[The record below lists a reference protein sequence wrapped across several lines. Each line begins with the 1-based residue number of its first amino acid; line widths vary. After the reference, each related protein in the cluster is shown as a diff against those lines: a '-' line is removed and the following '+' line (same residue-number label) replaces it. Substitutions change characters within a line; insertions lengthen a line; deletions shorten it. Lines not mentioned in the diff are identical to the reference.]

1 MSNDLQILK
10 NKVTMVSFD
19 GNIGSGKS
27 TMMKKAQEY
36 YKNHVNVIFAKEPV
50 DKWQKIQDKSGTEM
64 LKLFY
69 QDQEKHAFKFQIMA
83 FVSRLAGLREI
94 VKANAGKDIIII
106 TERSLYTDK
115 EIFAKM
121 LYDQDKMSDVEHQ
134 IYMLLFDEFASEFEV
149 NKVIYIKTDAVK
161 CHERVHIRAREGE
174 ELIPLAYLEE
184 CHKYHEQFLDL
195 DRGLFK
201 DQLVLDGNQDIYQNV
216 TLADDWMRQIDAL
229 ILNNNSDLN
238 NSFDNCI

>member
-1 MSNDLQILK
+1 MAQNLMAQNLI
-10 NKVTMVSFD
+10 NTVTLVSFD
-19 GNIGSGKS
+19 GDIGSGKS

-36 YKNHVNVIFAKEPV
+36 YKNNENIIFAEEPTEKWKLV
-50 DKWQKIQDKSGTEM
+50 KDKNGTEM

-83 FVSRLAGLREI
+83 FVSRLSGLREI
-94 VKANAGKDIIII
+94 VNANSGKNIIII

-121 LYDQDKMSDVEHQ
+121 LYDQGKMSDVEYQ
-134 IYMLLFDEFASEFEV
+134 IYLTLFDEFAAEFEV
-149 NKVIYIKTDAVK
+149 NKVVYIRTDPDK
-161 CHERVHIRAREGE
+161 CYERIHLRAREGE

-184 CHKYHEQFLDL
+184 CHKYHEEFLDK

-201 DQLVLDGNQDIYQNV
+201 EQLVLDGNQDIYQNV
-216 TLADDWMRQIDAL
+216 TLAGDWMAQIDGF
-229 ILNNNSDLN
+229 IQGRT
-238 NSFDNCI
+238 

>member
-1 MSNDLQILK
+1 MSQTKVIL
-10 NKVTMVSFD
+10 VSFD

-27 TMMKKAQEY
+27 TMMKKAHEFY
-36 YKNHVNVIFAKEPV
+36 RNSANVIFAEEPIGKWNQIK
-50 DKWQKIQDKSGTEM
+50 DKNGTEM

-94 VKANAGKDIIII
+94 VKANPGKNIVII

-121 LYDQDKMSDVEHQ
+121 LYDQGKMSDVEHQ
-134 IYMLLFDEFASEFEV
+134 IYLTLFDEFASEFEV
-149 NKVIYIKTDAVK
+149 NKVVYIRTDPEK
-161 CHERVHIRAREGE
+161 CHQRIHVRAREGE

-184 CHKYHEQFLDL
+184 CHKYHEDFLDL
-195 DRGLFK
+195 ERGLFK
-201 DQLVLDGNQDIYQNV
+201 DQMVLDGNNDIYLNPG
-216 TLADDWMRQIDAL
+216 LADEWMRQIDAN
-229 ILNNNSDLN
+229 I
-238 NSFDNCI
+238 FKH

>member
-1 MSNDLQILK
+1 MSQSKVIL
-10 NKVTMVSFD
+10 VSFD

-27 TMMKKAQEY
+27 TMMKKAHEFY
-36 YKNHVNVIFAKEPV
+36 RNSANVIFAEEPIGKWNQIK
-50 DKWQKIQDKSGTEM
+50 DKNGTEM

-94 VKANAGKDIIII
+94 VKANPGKNIVII

-121 LYDQDKMSDVEHQ
+121 LYDQGKMSDVEHQ
-134 IYMLLFDEFASEFEV
+134 IYLTLFDEFASEFEV
-149 NKVIYIKTDAVK
+149 NKVVYIRTDPVK
-161 CHERVHIRAREGE
+161 CHERVHLRAREGE

-184 CHKYHEQFLDL
+184 CHKYHEEFLDL
-195 DRGLFK
+195 ERGLFK
-201 DQLVLDGNQDIYQNV
+201 EQLILDGNQDIYQNV
-216 TLADDWMRQIDAL
+216 TLAADWMQQIDGF
-229 ILNNNSDLN
+229 IHR
-238 NSFDNCI
+238 DNKT

>member
-1 MSNDLQILK
+1 MTQILK
-10 NKVTMVSFD
+10 KTVTLISYD

-27 TMMKKAQEY
+27 TMMKKAREY
-36 YKNHVNVIFAKEPV
+36 YKDNENVIFAEEPTK
-50 DKWQKIQDKSGTEM
+50 KWELIRDTNGTEM

-94 VKANAGKDIIII
+94 VKANPERDIIII

-115 EIFAKM
+115 EIFAMM
-121 LYDQDKMSDVEHQ
+121 LYNQGKMSDVEYQ

-149 NKVIYIKTDAVK
+149 NKVIYVTTDPVK
-161 CHERVHIRAREGE
+161 CHERIHLRAREGE

-184 CHKYHEQFLDL
+184 CHKYHETFLNA

-201 DQLVLDGNQDIYQNV
+201 EQLVLDGNQDIYQNP
-216 TLADDWMRQIDAL
+216 TLATNWMLEIDAL
-229 ILNNNSDLN
+229 I
-238 NSFDNCI
+238 FGART

>member
-1 MSNDLQILK
+1 MSQSKVIL
-10 NKVTMVSFD
+10 VSFD

-27 TMMKKAQEY
+27 TMMKKAHEF
-36 YKNHVNVIFAKEPV
+36 YKDRSNVIFAEEPV
-50 DKWQKIQDKSGTEM
+50 EKWKLIKDKNGNEM

-94 VKANAGKDIIII
+94 VKANPGKNIVII

-121 LYDQDKMSDVEHQ
+121 LYDQGKMSDVEHQ
-134 IYMLLFDEFASEFEV
+134 IYLTLFDEFASEFEV
-149 NKVIYIKTDAVK
+149 NKVVYIRTDPVN
-161 CHERVHIRAREGE
+161 CHERIHLRAREGE

-184 CHKYHEQFLDL
+184 CHKYHEEFLDVE
-195 DRGLFK
+195 RGLFK
-201 DQLVLDGNQDIYQNV
+201 EQMILDGNNDIYLNPSV
-216 TLADDWMRQIDAL
+216 ADEWMRQIDDS
-229 ILNNNSDLN
+229 IFNH
-238 NSFDNCI
+238 

>member
-1 MSNDLQILK
+1 MSQSKVIL
-10 NKVTMVSFD
+10 VSFD

-27 TMMKKAQEY
+27 TMMKKAHDFY
-36 YKNHVNVIFAKEPV
+36 RNSANVIFAEEPIGKWNQIK
-50 DKWQKIQDKSGTEM
+50 DKNGTEM

-94 VKANAGKDIIII
+94 VKANPGKNIVII

-121 LYDQDKMSDVEHQ
+121 LYDQGKMTDVEHQ
-134 IYMLLFDEFASEFEV
+134 IYLTLFDEFACEFEV
-149 NKVIYIKTDAVK
+149 NKVVYIRTDPVK
-161 CHERVHIRAREGE
+161 CHQRINIRAREGE

-184 CHKYHEQFLDL
+184 CHKYHEEFLDL

-201 DQLVLDGNQDIYQNV
+201 DQMVLDGNNDIYLNPQV
-216 TLADDWMRQIDAL
+216 ADEWMRQIDAS
-229 ILNNNSDLN
+229 IFNH
-238 NSFDNCI
+238 

>member
-1 MSNDLQILK
+1 MSQSKVIL
-10 NKVTMVSFD
+10 VSFD

-27 TMMKKAQEY
+27 TMMKKAHEF
-36 YKNHVNVIFAKEPV
+36 YKDSENVIFAEEPV
-50 DKWQKIQDKSGTEM
+50 EKWKLIKDKNGDEM

-94 VKANAGKDIIII
+94 VKANPGKNIVII

-121 LYDQDKMSDVEHQ
+121 LYDQGKMSDVEHQ
-134 IYMLLFDEFASEFEV
+134 IYLTLFDEFALEFEV
-149 NKVIYIKTDAVK
+149 NKVVYIRTDPVK
-161 CHERVHIRAREGE
+161 CHERIHVRAREGE

-184 CHKYHEQFLDL
+184 CHKYHEEFLDL

-201 DQLVLDGNQDIYQNV
+201 DQMVLDGNNDIYLNPGV
-216 TLADDWMRQIDAL
+216 ADEWMRQIDAN
-229 ILNNNSDLN
+229 IFNH
-238 NSFDNCI
+238 

>member
-1 MSNDLQILK
+1 MSQSKVIL
-10 NKVTMVSFD
+10 VSFD

-27 TMMKKAQEY
+27 TMMKKAHEFY
-36 YKNHVNVIFAKEPV
+36 RTSENVIFAEEPIEKWNQIK
-50 DKWQKIQDKSGTEM
+50 DKNGTEM

-94 VKANAGKDIIII
+94 VKANPGKNIVII

-121 LYDQDKMSDVEHQ
+121 LFDQGKMSDVEHQ
-134 IYMLLFDEFASEFEV
+134 IYLTLFDEFASEFEV
-149 NKVIYIKTDAVK
+149 NKVVYIRTDPVK
-161 CHERVHIRAREGE
+161 CHERVHLRAREGE

-184 CHKYHEQFLDL
+184 CHKYHEEFLDL
-195 DRGLFK
+195 ERGLFK
-201 DQLVLDGNQDIYQNV
+201 EQMVLDGNNDIYLNPGV
-216 TLADDWMRQIDAL
+216 ADEWMRQIDAS
-229 ILNNNSDLN
+229 IFNH
-238 NSFDNCI
+238 

>member
-1 MSNDLQILK
+1 MSQSKVIL
-10 NKVTMVSFD
+10 VSFD

-27 TMMKKAQEY
+27 TMMKKAHEF
-36 YKNHVNVIFAKEPV
+36 YKGKSNVIFAEEPV
-50 DKWQKIQDKSGTEM
+50 EKWKLIKDKNGTEM

-94 VKANAGKDIIII
+94 VKANPGKNIVII

-121 LYDQDKMSDVEHQ
+121 LYDQGKMSDVEHQ
-134 IYMLLFDEFASEFEV
+134 IYLTLFDEFASEFEV
-149 NKVIYIKTDAVK
+149 NKVVYIRTDPVK
-161 CHERVHIRAREGE
+161 CHERIHLRAREGE

-184 CHKYHEQFLDL
+184 CHKYHEEFLDL
-195 DRGLFK
+195 ERGLFK
-201 DQLVLDGNQDIYQNV
+201 DQMVLDGNNDIYLNPSV
-216 TLADDWMRQIDAL
+216 ADEWMRQIDDS
-229 ILNNNSDLN
+229 IFNH
-238 NSFDNCI
+238 

>member
-1 MSNDLQILK
+1 MSQPKVIL
-10 NKVTMVSFD
+10 VSFD

-27 TMMKKAQEY
+27 TMMKKAHEFY
-36 YKNHVNVIFAKEPV
+36 RNSANVIFAEEPIGKWNQIK
-50 DKWQKIQDKSGTEM
+50 DKNGTEM

-94 VKANAGKDIIII
+94 VKANPGKNIVII

-121 LYDQDKMSDVEHQ
+121 LYDQGKMSDVEHQ
-134 IYMLLFDEFASEFEV
+134 IYLTLFDEFASEFEV
-149 NKVIYIKTDAVK
+149 NKVVYIRTDPVK
-161 CHERVHIRAREGE
+161 CHERIHVRAREGE

-184 CHKYHEQFLDL
+184 CHKYHEEFLDL
-195 DRGLFK
+195 ERGLFK
-201 DQLVLDGNQDIYQNV
+201 EQLILDGNQDIYQNV
-216 TLADDWMRQIDAL
+216 TLAADWMQQIDGF
-229 ILNNNSDLN
+229 IHR
-238 NSFDNCI
+238 DNKT

>member
-1 MSNDLQILK
+1 MSQSKVIL
-10 NKVTMVSFD
+10 VSFD

-27 TMMKKAQEY
+27 TMMKKAHEF
-36 YKNHVNVIFAKEPV
+36 YKGKSNVIFAEEPV
-50 DKWQKIQDKSGTEM
+50 EKWKLIKDKNGTEM

-94 VKANAGKDIIII
+94 VKANPGKNIVII

-121 LYDQDKMSDVEHQ
+121 LYDQGKMSDVEHQ
-134 IYMLLFDEFASEFEV
+134 IYLTLFDEFASEFEV
-149 NKVIYIKTDAVK
+149 NKVVYIRTDPVK
-161 CHERVHIRAREGE
+161 CHERIHLRAREGE

-184 CHKYHEQFLDL
+184 CHKYHEEFLDL

-201 DQLVLDGNQDIYQNV
+201 EQLILDGNNDIYLNPGV
-216 TLADDWMRQIDAL
+216 ADEWMRQIDAN
-229 ILNNNSDLN
+229 IFNH
-238 NSFDNCI
+238 

>member
-1 MSNDLQILK
+1 MSQSKVIL
-10 NKVTMVSFD
+10 VSFD

-27 TMMKKAQEY
+27 TMMKKAHEF
-36 YKNHVNVIFAKEPV
+36 YKDNENVIFAEEPV
-50 DKWQKIQDKSGTEM
+50 EKWKLIKDKNGTEM

-94 VKANAGKDIIII
+94 VKANPDKNIVII

-121 LYDQDKMSDVEHQ
+121 LYDQSKMSDVEHQ
-134 IYMLLFDEFASEFEV
+134 IYLTLFDEFASEFEV
-149 NKVIYIKTDAVK
+149 NKVVYIRTDPVK
-161 CHERVHIRAREGE
+161 CHERIHLRAREGE

-184 CHKYHEQFLDL
+184 CHKYHEEFLDL
-195 DRGLFK
+195 ERGLFK
-201 DQLVLDGNQDIYQNV
+201 EQLVLDGNNDIYLNPEV
-216 TLADDWMRQIDAL
+216 SDEWMRQIDSN
-229 ILNNNSDLN
+229 IFNH
-238 NSFDNCI
+238 

>member
-1 MSNDLQILK
+1 MSQSKVIL
-10 NKVTMVSFD
+10 VSFD

-27 TMMKKAQEY
+27 TMMKKAYEF
-36 YKNHVNVIFAKEPV
+36 YKGRSNVIFAEEPV
-50 DKWQKIQDKSGTEM
+50 EKWKLIKDKNGNEI

-94 VKANAGKDIIII
+94 VKANPDKNIVII

-121 LYDQDKMSDVEHQ
+121 LYDQGKMSDVEHQ
-134 IYMLLFDEFASEFEV
+134 IYLTLFDEFASEFEV
-149 NKVIYIKTDAVK
+149 NKVVYIRTDPIK
-161 CHERVHIRAREGE
+161 CHERIHLRAREGE

-184 CHKYHEQFLDL
+184 CHKYHEEFLDL
-195 DRGLFK
+195 GRGLFK
-201 DQLVLDGNQDIYQNV
+201 EQMVLDGNNDIYLNPEV
-216 TLADDWMRQIDAL
+216 ADEWMRQID
-229 ILNNNSDLN
+229 
-238 NSFDNCI
+238 DNIFKH

>member
-1 MSNDLQILK
+1 MSQ
-10 NKVTMVSFD
+10 NKQNTVTLVSFD
-19 GNIGSGKS
+19 GDIGSGKS
-27 TMMKKAQEY
+27 TMMKKAEEY
-36 YKNHVNVIFAKEPV
+36 YKNNANVIFAEEPV
-50 DKWQKIQDKSGTEM
+50 RKWNQIRDKNGTDI

-94 VKANAGKDIIII
+94 VKANEGKNIVII

-121 LYDQDKMSDVEHQ
+121 LYDQGKMSDVEHQ
-134 IYMLLFDEFASEFEV
+134 IYLTLFDEFASEFEV
-149 NKVIYIKTDAVK
+149 NKVVYIRTDPVK
-161 CHERVHIRAREGE
+161 CHERIHIRAREGE

-184 CHKYHEQFLDL
+184 CHRYHEAFLDQ

-201 DQLVLDGNQDIYQNV
+201 EQLVLDGNQDIYQNA
-216 TLADDWMRQIDAL
+216 TLAEDWMQQINAF
-229 ILNNNSDLN
+229 I
-238 NSFDNCI
+238 FDVKV

>member
-1 MSNDLQILK
+1 MSNELQILK
-10 NKVTMVSFD
+10 NKVRMVSFD

-36 YKNHVNVIFAKEPV
+36 YKNHETVIFAKEPV
-50 DKWQKIQDKSGTEM
+50 DKWQKIQDKNGTEM

-94 VKANAGKDIIII
+94 VKANSGKDLTII
-106 TERSLYTDK
+106 TERSLYTDN

-121 LYDQDKMSDVEHQ
+121 LYDQGKMSDVEHQ

-149 NKVIYIKTDAVK
+149 NKVIYIRTDPVK
-161 CHERVHIRAREGE
+161 CHERIHIRAREGE

-195 DRGLFK
+195 ERGIFK
-201 DQLVLDGNQDIYQNV
+201 EQLVLDGNQDIYQNA
-216 TLADDWMRQIDAL
+216 TLADDWMQQIDAL
-229 ILNNNSDLN
+229 IQMDP
-238 NSFDNCI
+238 

>member
-1 MSNDLQILK
+1 MSNNLQSKK
-10 NKVTMVSFD
+10 NMVTLVSFD

-27 TMMKKAQEY
+27 TMMKKTREY
-36 YKNHVNVIFAKEPV
+36 YKNHANVIFAEEPTEKWRLIK
-50 DKWQKIQDKSGTEM
+50 DKNGNEM

-83 FVSRLAGLREI
+83 FVSRLSGLREI
-94 VKANAGKDIIII
+94 VRANPGKDIIII

-115 EIFAKM
+115 EIFAMM
-121 LYDQDKMSDVEHQ
+121 LYDQGKMSDVEYQ

-149 NKVIYIKTDAVK
+149 NKVIYVKTDPVK
-161 CHERVHIRAREGE
+161 CHERIHLRAREGE

-184 CHKYHEQFLDL
+184 CHKYHEQFLKW
-195 DRGLFK
+195 DRGYFK
-201 DQLVLDGNQDIYQNV
+201 EQLVLDGNQDIYQNA

-229 ILNNNSDLN
+229 IQGPV
-238 NSFDNCI
+238 

>member
-1 MSNDLQILK
+1 MSQSKVIL
-10 NKVTMVSFD
+10 VSFD

-27 TMMKKAQEY
+27 TMMKKAHEFY
-36 YKNHVNVIFAKEPV
+36 RNSANVIFAEEPIGKWNQIK
-50 DKWQKIQDKSGTEM
+50 DKNGTEI

-94 VKANAGKDIIII
+94 VKANPGKNIVII

-121 LYDQDKMSDVEHQ
+121 LYDQGKMSDVEHQ
-134 IYMLLFDEFASEFEV
+134 IYLTLFDEFASEFEV
-149 NKVIYIKTDAVK
+149 NKVVYIKTDPVK
-161 CHERVHIRAREGE
+161 CHQRINIRAREGE

-184 CHKYHEQFLDL
+184 CHKYHEEFLDL

-201 DQLVLDGNQDIYQNV
+201 DQMVLDGNNDIYLNPGV
-216 TLADDWMRQIDAL
+216 ADEWMRQIDAS
-229 ILNNNSDLN
+229 IFNQ
-238 NSFDNCI
+238 

>member
-1 MSNDLQILK
+1 MSQSKVIL
-10 NKVTMVSFD
+10 VSFD

-27 TMMKKAQEY
+27 TMMKKAHEF
-36 YKNHVNVIFAKEPV
+36 YKGRSNVIFAEEPV
-50 DKWQKIQDKSGTEM
+50 EKWNLIKDKNGTEM

-94 VKANAGKDIIII
+94 VKANPGKNIVII

-121 LYDQDKMSDVEHQ
+121 LYDQGKMSDVEHQ
-134 IYMLLFDEFASEFEV
+134 IYLTLFDEFASEFEV
-149 NKVIYIKTDAVK
+149 NKVVYIRTDPIK
-161 CHERVHIRAREGE
+161 CHERIHLRAREGE
-174 ELIPLAYLEE
+174 ELIPLVYLEE
-184 CHKYHEQFLDL
+184 CHKYHEEFLDL

-201 DQLVLDGNQDIYQNV
+201 DQMVLDGNNDIYLNPGV
-216 TLADDWMRQIDAL
+216 ADEWMRQIDAN
-229 ILNNNSDLN
+229 I
-238 NSFDNCI
+238 FKH

>member
-1 MSNDLQILK
+1 MTQSKVIL
-10 NKVTMVSFD
+10 VSFD

-27 TMMKKAQEY
+27 TMMKKAHEFY
-36 YKNHVNVIFAKEPV
+36 RNSENVIFAEEPIEKWNQIK
-50 DKWQKIQDKSGTEM
+50 DKNGTEM

-94 VKANAGKDIIII
+94 VKANPEKNIVII

-121 LYDQDKMSDVEHQ
+121 LFDQGKMSDVEHQ
-134 IYMLLFDEFASEFEV
+134 IYLTLFDEFASEFEV
-149 NKVIYIKTDAVK
+149 NKVVYIRTDPVK
-161 CHERVHIRAREGE
+161 CHERVHLRAREGE

-184 CHKYHEQFLDL
+184 CHKYHEEFLDL
-195 DRGLFK
+195 ERGLFK
-201 DQLVLDGNQDIYQNV
+201 EQMVLDGNNDIYLNPGV
-216 TLADDWMRQIDAL
+216 ADEWMRQIDAS
-229 ILNNNSDLN
+229 IFNH
-238 NSFDNCI
+238 

>member
-1 MSNDLQILK
+1 L
-10 NKVTMVSFD
+10 VSFD

-27 TMMKKAQEY
+27 TMMKKAHEFY
-36 YKNHVNVIFAKEPV
+36 RNSANVIFAEEPIGKWNQIK
-50 DKWQKIQDKSGTEM
+50 DKNGTEI

-94 VKANAGKDIIII
+94 VKANPGKNIVII

-121 LYDQDKMSDVEHQ
+121 LYDQGKMSDVEHQ
-134 IYMLLFDEFASEFEV
+134 IYLTLFDEFASEFEV
-149 NKVIYIKTDAVK
+149 NKVVYIKTDPVK
-161 CHERVHIRAREGE
+161 CHQRINIRAREGE

-184 CHKYHEQFLDL
+184 CHKYHEEFLDL
-195 DRGLFK
+195 ERGLFK
-201 DQLVLDGNQDIYQNV
+201 DQMVLDGNNDIYLNPEV
-216 TLADDWMRQIDAL
+216 ADEWMRQIDA
-229 ILNNNSDLN
+229 
-238 NSFDNCI
+238 CIFNH

>member
-1 MSNDLQILK
+1 MSQSKVIL
-10 NKVTMVSFD
+10 VSFD

-27 TMMKKAQEY
+27 TMMKKAHEFY
-36 YKNHVNVIFAKEPV
+36 RNSENVIFAEEPIEKWNQIK
-50 DKWQKIQDKSGTEM
+50 DKNGTEM

-94 VKANAGKDIIII
+94 VKANPGKNIVII

-121 LYDQDKMSDVEHQ
+121 LFDQGKMSDVEHQ
-134 IYMLLFDEFASEFEV
+134 IYLTLFDEFASEFEV
-149 NKVIYIKTDAVK
+149 NKVVYIRTDPVK
-161 CHERVHIRAREGE
+161 CHERVHLRAREGE

-184 CHKYHEQFLDL
+184 CHKYHEEFLDL
-195 DRGLFK
+195 ERGLFK
-201 DQLVLDGNQDIYQNV
+201 EQMVLDGNNDIYLNPGV
-216 TLADDWMRQIDAL
+216 ADEWMRQIDAS
-229 ILNNNSDLN
+229 IFNH
-238 NSFDNCI
+238 

>member
-1 MSNDLQILK
+1 
-10 NKVTMVSFD
+10 
-19 GNIGSGKS
+19 
-27 TMMKKAQEY
+27 MMKKAEEY
-36 YKNHVNVIFAKEPV
+36 YKNNANVIFAEEPV
-50 DKWQKIQDKSGTEM
+50 RKWNQIRDKNGTDI

-94 VKANAGKDIIII
+94 VKANEGKNIVII

-121 LYDQDKMSDVEHQ
+121 LYDQGKMSDVEHQ
-134 IYMLLFDEFASEFEV
+134 IYLTLFDEFASEFEV
-149 NKVIYIKTDAVK
+149 NKVVYIRTDPVK
-161 CHERVHIRAREGE
+161 CHERIHIRAREGE

-184 CHKYHEQFLDL
+184 CHRYHEAFLDQ

-201 DQLVLDGNQDIYQNV
+201 EQLVLDGNQDIYQNA
-216 TLADDWMRQIDAL
+216 TLAEDWMQQINAF
-229 ILNNNSDLN
+229 I
-238 NSFDNCI
+238 FDVKV

>member
-1 MSNDLQILK
+1 MSQSKVIL
-10 NKVTMVSFD
+10 VSFD

-27 TMMKKAQEY
+27 TMMKKAHEFY
-36 YKNHVNVIFAKEPV
+36 RNRENVIFAEEPIGKWNQIK
-50 DKWQKIQDKSGTEM
+50 DKNGTEM

-94 VKANAGKDIIII
+94 VKTNPGKNIVII

-121 LYDQDKMSDVEHQ
+121 LYDQGKMSDVEHQ
-134 IYMLLFDEFASEFEV
+134 IYLTLFDEFASEFEV
-149 NKVIYIKTDAVK
+149 NKVVYIKTDPVK
-161 CHERVHIRAREGE
+161 CHERIHLRAREGE

-184 CHKYHEQFLDL
+184 CHKYHEEFLDL
-195 DRGLFK
+195 ERGLFK
-201 DQLVLDGNQDIYQNV
+201 DQMVLDGNNDIYLNPEV
-216 TLADDWMRQIDAL
+216 ADEWMRQIDAN
-229 ILNNNSDLN
+229 I
-238 NSFDNCI
+238 FKH

>member
-1 MSNDLQILK
+1 MSQSKVIL
-10 NKVTMVSFD
+10 VSFD

-27 TMMKKAQEY
+27 TMMKKAHEFY
-36 YKNHVNVIFAKEPV
+36 RNYANVIFAEEPV
-50 DKWQKIQDKSGTEM
+50 EKWNLIKDKNCTEM

-94 VKANAGKDIIII
+94 VKANEGKNIVII

-121 LYDQDKMSDVEHQ
+121 LYDQGKMSDVEHQ
-134 IYMLLFDEFASEFEV
+134 IYLTLFDEFAAEFEV
-149 NKVIYIKTDAVK
+149 NKVVYIRTDPAK
-161 CHERVHIRAREGE
+161 CHERIHVRAREGE

-184 CHKYHEQFLDL
+184 CHNYHEAFLDQ

-201 DQLVLDGNQDIYQNV
+201 EQLVLDGNQDIYQNV
-216 TLADDWMRQIDAL
+216 TLADDWMQQI
-229 ILNNNSDLN
+229 
-238 NSFDNCI
+238 NSFVFNNRT

>member
-1 MSNDLQILK
+1 MSQSKVIL
-10 NKVTMVSFD
+10 VSFD

-27 TMMKKAQEY
+27 TMMKKAHEF
-36 YKNHVNVIFAKEPV
+36 YKDSENVIFAEEPV
-50 DKWQKIQDKSGTEM
+50 EKWKLIKDKNGTEM

-83 FVSRLAGLREI
+83 FVSRLTGLREI
-94 VKANAGKDIIII
+94 VKANPDKNIVII

-121 LYDQDKMSDVEHQ
+121 LYDQGKMSDVEHQ
-134 IYMLLFDEFASEFEV
+134 IYLTLFDEFASEFEV
-149 NKVIYIKTDAVK
+149 NKVVYIRTDPVK
-161 CHERVHIRAREGE
+161 CHERIHVRAREGE

-184 CHKYHEQFLDL
+184 CHKYHEEFLDL

-201 DQLVLDGNQDIYQNV
+201 DQMVLDGNNDIYLNPGV
-216 TLADDWMRQIDAL
+216 ADEWMRQIDTN
-229 ILNNNSDLN
+229 I
-238 NSFDNCI
+238 FKH